1 MTELLIVITVIKR
14 NIDLDGIRFF
24 FSLFD
29 IIFTCSHSVCL
40 YNVHIK
46 KVTTNFDSLV
56 KQILRNQTNI
66 KNGNFVN
73 DWKKKEKK

>member
-1 MTELLIVITVIKR
+1 MLVQ
-14 NIDLDGIRFF
+14 
-24 FSLFD
+24 
-29 IIFTCSHSVCL
+29 CS
-40 YNVHIK
+40 YK

-73 DWKKKEKK
+73 DWKKKKRNDFIFDTYQIKMMYYVILKLRVRLATLI